1 MEQTPQAILQNDEVA
16 LTTAQY
22 STQLT
27 DVRSYK
33 MLDGIA
39 KRYANSMIVPEQYQ
53 HNPDNCYVACNMA
66 NRMGVDPLVVMQSLY
81 IVKGKPAWSGQACIA
96 LINGTRQ
103 FTPLKFVFVGERD
116 KSNYGCYVECIR
128 KADNETL
135 RGSTITMQMAKDEG
149 WIDKNGSKWKT
160 MPEQMI
166 QYRAAAFFARI
177 YCPAALM
184 GLQTTDEIEDVRGA
198 ESEKKTITINVED

>member
-1 MEQTPQAILQNDEVA
+1 MEQQPIQTNETA
-16 LTTAQY
+16 LTAPQFA
-22 STQLT
+22 TQLT
-27 DVRSYK
+27 DKAS
-33 MLDGIA
+33 LNILAQLA
-39 KRYANSMIVPEQYQ
+39 KKFANSMIVPEQYQ
-53 HNPDNCYVACNMA
+53 HNEDNCFVACEMA
-66 NRMGVDPLVVMQSLY
+66 NRMGVSPLVVMQSLFV
-81 IVKGKPAWSGQACIA
+81 VKGKPAWSGQACIA

-116 KSNYGCYVECIR
+116 KSSYGCYVECVR

-149 WIDKNGSKWKT
+149 WLDKNGSKWKT
-160 MPEQMI
+160 MPEQMM

-184 GLQTTDEIEDVRGA
+184 GLQTVDEIEDVRGT
-198 ESEKKTITINVED
+198 EPEKKTITINMED